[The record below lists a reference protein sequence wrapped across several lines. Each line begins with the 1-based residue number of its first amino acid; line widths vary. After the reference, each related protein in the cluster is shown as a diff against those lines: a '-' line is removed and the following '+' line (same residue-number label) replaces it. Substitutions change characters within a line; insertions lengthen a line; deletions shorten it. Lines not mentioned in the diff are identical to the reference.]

1 MSQTSKTK
9 TVIDKAMLT
18 TQDRRTSA
26 ITYPDMRIHN
36 MNVEGYDACN
46 MLFRDPNISVEEKG
60 RGCWSRKLFCGDK
73 RTVQKQSV
81 TTRPNVMLWTPKVT
95 PWLPNV
101 WWSVQRRDARKI

>member
-1 MSQTSKTK
+1 
-9 TVIDKAMLT
+9 
-18 TQDRRTSA
+18 
-26 ITYPDMRIHN
+26 

-81 TTRPNVMLWTPKVT
+81 TTRGTPKRYAMD
-95 PWLPNV
+95 P
-101 WWSVQRRDARKI
+101 QGDAVAPQCVVERATAGRPKDLDISCRLLRVYFLMQHP